1 MYFSFCYVLTYSI
14 IYIIFQNIYIKIQIS
29 EFESYDKD
37 IYIYIQLS
45 EKYFIEKQLQTL
57 KFLKWKIIIHFR
69 FYPEKRRKIDKFMLK
84 SIRKIVY
91 VFFTYFKYYAIISI

>member
-1 MYFSFCYVLTYSI
+1 MIKRFIFTFNCRKSI
-14 IYIIFQNIYIKIQIS
+14 
-29 EFESYDKD
+29 
-37 IYIYIQLS
+37 LS
-45 EKYFIEKQLQTL
+45 KKQLQTL
-57 KFLKWKIIIHFR
+57 KFHKWKIIIHFR

>member
-1 MYFSFCYVLTYSI
+1 MIKRFIFTFNCRKSI
-14 IYIIFQNIYIKIQIS
+14 
-29 EFESYDKD
+29 
-37 IYIYIQLS
+37 LLR
-45 EKYFIEKQLQTL
+45 KQLQMI
-57 KFLKWKIIIHFR
+57 KFQKWKINIHFR

>member
-1 MYFSFCYVLTYSI
+1 MIKRFIFTFNCRKSI
-14 IYIIFQNIYIKIQIS
+14 
-29 EFESYDKD
+29 
-37 IYIYIQLS
+37 LS
-45 EKYFIEKQLQTL
+45 KKQLQTL
-57 KFLKWKIIIHFR
+57 KIHKWKIIIHFR